1 MSYLLHCQV
10 SRQSHRLIGRF
21 ITGIAVLLGCLLL
34 ALPAQATPVKFSD
47 RLYEKFHHERCL
59 QCHQFNSRRNNG
71 RALHSH
77 RNRYLCSQCHQ
88 QRITGIPSTEW
99 MAPEG
104 DKMDYTGFS
113 ARDTCLMMK
122 RNAPAGDLRKAL
134 THHLLDDMRI
144 RWALESGKTPAG
156 PVEILPGGRQEW
168 KRDVEAWIK
177 DGMLCE

>member
-1 MSYLLHCQV
+1 MTGKTGGNRSWQTETTAVHAGEFVDPATRASSPNLVMSV
-10 SRQSHRLIGRF
+10 TF
-21 ITGIAVLLGCLLL
+21 
-34 ALPAQATPVKFSD
+34 
-47 RLYEKFHHERCL
+47 
-59 QCHQFNSRRNNG
+59 
-71 RALHSH
+71 
-77 RNRYLCSQCHQ
+77 
-88 QRITGIPSTEW
+88 
-99 MAPEG
+99 APERL
-104 DKMDYTGFS
+104 TGFS